1 MADALAR
8 REHAER
14 AERLLGPAQERV
26 ALLVARVLDLDVAGE
41 RVGHARDIDDDRVVD
56 HEVDRDRGIDAV
68 GLAAESHDRVAHR
81 REVDDR
87 GHTGEVLHQHASRHE
102 VELAAPDLG
111 RGATAIGNGARCRR
125 PAR

>member
-1 MADALAR
+1 MTDALAR

-14 AERLLGPAQERV
+14 AERVLRPAQERV
-26 ALLVARVLDLDVAGE
+26 ALLVARVLDRDVAGE

-68 GLAAESHDRVAHR
+68 GLAAELDDRVAHR
-81 REVDDR
+81 GEVDDR
-87 GHTGEVLHQHASRHE
+87 GNTGEVLHEHARRHE

-111 RGATAIGNGARCRR
+111 RGRDRDRQARRCRR
-125 PAR
+125 Q